1 MKPLKCRHIK
11 IQVKHHSIINS
22 TNKPKKLNLRIK
34 YLIIE
39 VKEWWSLG
47 SVERPSESGSISKS
61 NSFEAHVIHRVV
73 RSVEHITQDPKR
85 ASWSRYVHTSHPE
98 KTLGLSQ
105 LSHLRMGKLNK
116 FLILKTQYLLF
127 VTTSDQAFKPQWSR
141 VPDRCH
147 FESRN
152 IMQDN
157 MFLPYICNML
167 GLRLKFE

>member
-73 RSVEHITQDPKR
+73 GSVEHITQDPKR

-116 FLILKTQYLLF
+116 FLVLIAYHHLWPSIQTAM
-127 VTTSDQAFKPQWSR
+127 VTCSRSLPLRKP
-141 VPDRCH
+141 
-147 FESRN
+147 E
-152 IMQDN
+152 
-157 MFLPYICNML
+157 YYA
-167 GLRLKFE
+167 G